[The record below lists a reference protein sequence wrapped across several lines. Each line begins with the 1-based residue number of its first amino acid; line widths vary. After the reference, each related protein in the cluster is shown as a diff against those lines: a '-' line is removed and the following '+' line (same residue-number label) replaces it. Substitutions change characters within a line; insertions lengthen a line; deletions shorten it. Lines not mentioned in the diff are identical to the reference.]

1 MMFVAKTIQQLEDAI
16 NHNAEEVVIV
26 GKQAS
31 AILEGISRAVAGEDR
46 NPLYPF
52 FSRLHD
58 GFEMLTIT
66 DNGQE
71 MEGFLRLKNNLR

>member
-1 MMFVAKTIQQLEDAI
+1 MMFVVKTIQQLEEAI
-16 NHNAEEVVIV
+16 NNNAEEVMIV

-31 AILEGISRAVAGEDR
+31 AILEGISQLTAGEDK

-52 FSRLHD
+52 LSRLHD

-66 DNGQE
+66 DNGQQ
-71 MEGFLRLKNNLR
+71 MEGFLRLKSNL

>member
-1 MMFVAKTIQQLEDAI
+1 MMFVAKTIQQLEQAI
-16 NHNAEEVVIV
+16 NNNAEEVVIV

-31 AILEGISRAVAGEDR
+31 AILEGIRRAVAGEDR

-52 FSRLHD
+52 LSRLQD

-66 DNGQE
+66 DNGQQI
-71 MEGFLRLKNNLR
+71 EGFLRLKNNLR